1 MITFKCMRSIAK
13 LKLICQSRCSFHL
26 WFHENGALLS
36 ISMTVGFSSSYTQ
49 EDPWS
54 PYVLESQP
62 TKALTTLLLV
72 AAPYRLDIWRGDC
85 SATIRSWVLISRHC
99 LRLWGCREK
108 QSIVHGP
115 HKWHLHL
122 GFEGEESSSLT
133 GPGLNNHE
141 GELGLWNHPQSSCCL
156 LVATWLTWWC
166 FSCPSTKYLRPPC
179 VSGILVTV
187 PVQNPLPSVHPF
199 LLTSIVQNMVIVFI
213 LQNGFWVFSPNTH
226 SSPNSQLSSF
236 SSQLMSWSKSYHLN
250 SKT

>member
-1 MITFKCMRSIAK
+1 MKP
-13 LKLICQSRCSFHL
+13 Q
-26 WFHENGALLS
+26 ALLS

-85 SATIRSWVLISRHC
+85 SATFVPECSFLDIV
-99 LRLWGCREK
+99 WGSGDAK
-108 QSIVHGP
+108 KKSIVHGP
-115 HKWHLHL
+115 RKWHLHL

-133 GPGLNNHE
+133 GLGLNNHE
-141 GELGLWNHPQSSCCL
+141 GELGLWNHPQPSCCL

-199 LLTSIVQNMVIVFI
+199 LLTSILQNMVIVFI
-213 LQNGFWVFSPNTH
+213 LQNGFWFFPPNTH
-226 SSPNSQLSSF
+226 SSPNSRLSSF